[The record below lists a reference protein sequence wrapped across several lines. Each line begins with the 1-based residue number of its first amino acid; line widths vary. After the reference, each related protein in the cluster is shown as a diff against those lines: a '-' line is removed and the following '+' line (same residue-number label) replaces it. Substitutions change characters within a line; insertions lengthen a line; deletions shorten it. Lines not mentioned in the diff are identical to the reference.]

1 MAYAFIS
8 YQTNERH
15 VAARVHNALASVD
28 IQSFMAHEHIQVSE
42 EWRLRILQEISVC
55 DIFLCILSQ
64 AYLASPWCVQE
75 SGISAVRGGMT
86 IIPLSID
93 GTIPPGFIG
102 NIQSTRVDPN
112 TLWLNDL
119 IPGLAKHDFNFTFG
133 LMLNTLL
140 WHALDPSVVRRK
152 TLGPFFLTS
161 IDCPLNRPRNSLW
174 YLLETATS
182 CTPICVPHKWAC
194 KTANTAVNTDA
205 PPKSQRSAGYLGRF
219 RRFLCLQETVHK
231 FCAPSCGW
239 NRQPAEKIG
248 KIPGHQKHPDPLED
262 QTEPASTS
270 YQPTRSNLRLS
281 LCDNRSQTTV
291 FENLSTI
298 VTVTP

>member
-15 VAARVHNALASVD
+15 VAVRVHDALTSVG

-75 SGISAVRGGMT
+75 SGISAVRSGMA

-133 LMLNTLL
+133 LMLNTLARSRSFRGAEEDFRPVL
-140 WHALDPSVVRRK
+140 PY
-152 TLGPFFLTS
+152 
-161 IDCPLNRPRNSLW
+161 LNRLSPEQAVQLLRVSIGNGQVLHADLCATQYLPPLARAYGHLLTREEYETLNS
-174 YLLETATS
+174 
-182 CTPICVPHKWAC
+182 V
-194 KTANTAVNTDA
+194 
-205 PPKSQRSAGYLGRF
+205 
-219 RRFLCLQETVHK
+219 
-231 FCAPSCGW
+231 
-239 NRQPAEKIG
+239 
-248 KIPGHQKHPDPLED
+248 
-262 QTEPASTS
+262 
-270 YQPTRSNLRLS
+270 LS
-281 LCDNRSQTTV
+281 RYAD
-291 FENLSTI
+291 
-298 VTVTP
+298 